1 MRISIKATNIDLTEP
16 LRSYV
21 TERIESVRKLTAV
34 PEESLHAAVEIGKTT
49 HHHKQGDVFRA
60 EVNFH
65 IAHVLIRVV
74 SVKDDLYAAIDEMK
88 DDLAREVTS
97 YKDRDK
103 TIVRRGASMVKAMMK
118 GVGDMF
124 RTRRS
129 DK

>member
-21 TERIESVRKLTAV
+21 TERIESVRKLTTISD
-34 PEESLHAAVEIGKTT
+34 ESLHAAVEIGKTS
-49 HHHKQGDVFRA
+49 HHHKQGDIFRA

-65 IAHVLIRVV
+65 LAHTMLRAVA
-74 SVKDDLYAAIDEMK
+74 VKDDLHAAIDEMK
-88 DDLAREVTS
+88 DELARELSS
-97 YKDRDK
+97 YKDKDR
-103 TIVRRGASMVKAMMK
+103 TLMRRGASAVKAMMK

-129 DK
+129 DN